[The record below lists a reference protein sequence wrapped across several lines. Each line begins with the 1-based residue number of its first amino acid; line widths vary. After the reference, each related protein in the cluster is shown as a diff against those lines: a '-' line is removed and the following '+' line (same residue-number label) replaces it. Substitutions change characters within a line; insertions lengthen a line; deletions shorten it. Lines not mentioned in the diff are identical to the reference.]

1 MLQLIIIIAYFVVM
15 VALGIFSRRQ
25 VKNRADFF
33 VAGRKGSLLL
43 ITGSLFATII
53 GGSAT
58 VGVAGLGFTLGLAGV
73 WWLWVGSIGLVIL
86 GIFFAGKLRK
96 FALYTMPDLIE
107 LKYGR
112 LVGMV
117 TSALIVSAWLGVIA
131 GQIIATGKILGA
143 LGIGDPVLWMA
154 IFTAVTVFYTAV
166 GGQYAD
172 IKTDLAQG
180 IIIFAGTLG
189 GVITLVARGGGI
201 GEFIAAVPASRMA
214 FPVNAQFGWYDL
226 AALTLLVGATYVA
239 GPDMFSRMF
248 SAKDEQTARKSA
260 LITAGLVAVF
270 ALLPVAVGIG
280 MSVLYPDI
288 AAEQAFPLMVAK
300 VMPPVA
306 GGIVLGGFVGATM
319 SSADSCLLSAST
331 ILTNNFIG
339 KIKPDLTEKQVLL
352 ISRTGVVVLG
362 VLSLGLALFLK
373 GIISSL
379 MFAYTVFT
387 AGVIPLVIAAFYK
400 EKLKVTSL
408 GALCAVIG
416 GGGTALFAKL
426 NAVKYLDLGALG
438 ISVALLLGV
447 SLVQNYLSSR
457 RKTV

>member
-1 MLQLIIIIAYFVVM
+1 
-15 VALGIFSRRQ
+15 
-25 VKNRADFF
+25 
-33 VAGRKGSLLL
+33 
-43 ITGSLFATII
+43 
-53 GGSAT
+53 
-58 VGVAGLGFTLGLAGV
+58 
-73 WWLWVGSIGLVIL
+73 
-86 GIFFAGKLRK
+86 
-96 FALYTMPDLIE
+96 
-107 LKYGR
+107 
-112 LVGMV
+112 
-117 TSALIVSAWLGVIA
+117 
-131 GQIIATGKILGA
+131 
-143 LGIGDPVLWMA
+143 
-154 IFTAVTVFYTAV
+154 
-166 GGQYAD
+166 
-172 IKTDLAQG
+172 
-180 IIIFAGTLG
+180 
-189 GVITLVARGGGI
+189 
-201 GEFIAAVPASRMA
+201 
-214 FPVNAQFGWYDL
+214 
-226 AALTLLVGATYVA
+226 
-239 GPDMFSRMF
+239 
-248 SAKDEQTARKSA
+248 
-260 LITAGLVAVF
+260 
-270 ALLPVAVGIG
+270 
-280 MSVLYPDI
+280 
-288 AAEQAFPLMVAK
+288 LMVAN

>member
-248 SAKDEQTARKSA
+248 SAKDEQTAREHMA
-260 LITAGLVAVF
+260 
-270 ALLPVAVGIG
+270 
-280 MSVLYPDI
+280 
-288 AAEQAFPLMVAK
+288 
-300 VMPPVA
+300 PVA

-339 KIKPDLTEKQVLL
+339 NIKPDLTEKQVLL

>member
-1 MLQLIIIIAYFVVM
+1 MLQLFIVIAYFLVM
-15 VALGIFSRRQ
+15 VALGILSRRQ
-25 VKNRADFF
+25 IKNRVDYF
-33 VAGRKGSLLL
+33 VAGRKGSALL

-58 VGVAGLGFTLGLAGV
+58 VGVAGLGFTRGLTGV

-96 FALYTMPDLIE
+96 FALYTLPDLIE

-117 TSALIVSAWLGVIA
+117 TSALIVVAWLGVIA

-143 LGIGDPVLWMA
+143 LGYGDLVLWMG
-154 IFTAVTVFYTAV
+154 IFTVVTVFYTVV

-180 IIIFAGTLG
+180 IIIFAGILG
-189 GVITLVARGGGI
+189 GVIALVSRVGGI
-201 GEFIAAVPASRMA
+201 GELFAAVPASHA
-214 FPVNAQFGWYDL
+214 SFPVSEQFGWYDL
-226 AALTLLVGATYVA
+226 AALLLLVGATYVA

-248 SAKDEQTARKSA
+248 SARDEKTARKSVF
-260 LITAGLVAVF
+260 ITAGLVAVF
-270 ALLPVAVGIG
+270 ALLPVAVGMG

-288 AAEQAFPLMVAK
+288 AAEQAFPLMVAN
-300 VMPPVA
+300 VLPPVA
-306 GGIVLGGFVGATM
+306 GGVVLAGLVGATM
-319 SSADSCLLSAST
+319 SSADSCLLSAGT

-339 KIKPDLTEKQVLL
+339 KIKSDLNEKQVLL
-352 ISRTGVVVLG
+352 ISRAGVVVLG

-416 GGGTALFAKL
+416 GGGTALYAKL

-438 ISVALLLGV
+438 ISVALLLVV
-447 SLVQNYLSSR
+447 SLVQNYLSAR
-457 RKTV
+457 RKKG